1 MKIVFLEP
9 LGISEELLN
18 EKVSSVID
26 EAEHEIIYYKDRQ
39 EDTDT
44 LIERSKDA
52 DIVVLSNFKYGRE
65 VMESCPSIKMVC
77 VAFTGVDHVD
87 IDYCREKGITVCNC
101 AGYSTSAVADIVF
114 AMVISLARNII
125 PCQDKARNGGT
136 KDGLVGFELD
146 GKTFGIIGTGAI
158 GTRVAKIANAFGCK
172 VIAYSRTKK
181 DLPDVEFV
189 TMEELL
195 KNSDIVSLHVPQTP
209 ETTGLIGK
217 EQLEL
222 MKPEAILIN
231 TARGPVVDS
240 AALAAALKNGTIAAA
255 GVDVFNCEP
264 PLPAEEPLLAAPNTL
279 LTPHIAFASHQAF
292 EKRADIVAENIKCWL
307 EGKPQNVII

>member
-9 LGISEELLN
+9 LGISEELLK
-18 EKVSSVID
+18 EKISSVID

-52 DIVVLSNFKYGRE
+52 DIVILSNFKYGRK
-65 VMESCPSIKMVC
+65 VMESCPSLKMVC

-181 DLPDVEFV
+181 DLSDVEFV

-264 PLPAEEPLLAAPNTL
+264 PLSAEEPLLAAPNTL